1 MNKQLKIS
9 IIGLGYVGLPLL
21 VEFSKFFQVVGYD
34 SNLKKINH
42 LQNSLNKNKN
52 ITLSNK
58 IEDIKETT
66 YKIICVPTPVD
77 KKNIPDLRLLKKA
90 SKIVAKYTRNN
101 DIIIYESTVYPGVT
115 EEICIPLLEK
125 YSSKKCI
132 NKYSDK
138 GFFVGYS
145 PERINP
151 GDTKHTLTK
160 VIKVVSGNCDYSANQ
175 INKLY
180 NKIIKAG
187 TYLAKDIKTAESAKI
202 IENIQRDVN
211 IALINE
217 LSILFNKMNISIY
230 DILDAASTKWN
241 FLNFKPGLVGGHC
254 IGVDPYYLAYKAKK
268 LNFTAKIIESG
279 RKINDKMSYNLVNIF
294 LKDLKKN
301 KKNNKKILILGF
313 TFKEDCEDI
322 RNTKIIDIYNVLKN
336 KNYVVDVYDPI
347 ANIIEAK
354 EMYNI
359 NLLYKFPKS
368 KYDGIILAVSH
379 KQFKNISQ
387 KLLSRISNKNCV
399 IFDIKKI
406 FPKRSYLT
414 I

>member
-1 MNKQLKIS
+1 MNKKLKIS

-21 VEFSKFFQVVGYD
+21 IEFSKYFKVIGYD
-34 SNLKKINH
+34 LDLKKINN
-42 LQNSLNKNKN
+42 LRSSLKKNKN
-52 ITLSNK
+52 ITFSNN
-58 IEDIKETT
+58 IQDINEAKF
-66 YKIICVPTPVD
+66 KIICVPTPVD
-77 KKNIPDLRLLKKA
+77 KKNIPDLKLLIKA
-90 SKIVAKYTRNN
+90 TKLVSKYIKNK

-125 YSSKKCI
+125 YSSKKCVK
-132 NKYSDK
+132 KYSDE

-151 GDTKHTLTK
+151 GDTKHTLPKIT
-160 VIKVVSGNCDYSANQ
+160 KVVSGNCSYSANQ

-180 NKIIKAG
+180 QKIIKAG

-211 IALINE
+211 IALVNE

-230 DILDAASTKWN
+230 DVLDAASTKWN

-279 RKINDKMSYNLVNIF
+279 RKINDRMPYNIVNIF
-294 LKDLKKN
+294 LKNLKKN
-301 KKNNKKILILGF
+301 KKKILILGF

-322 RNTKIIDIYNVLKN
+322 RNTKIVDIYNFLKN
-336 KNYVVDVYDPI
+336 KNYIVDIYDPI
-347 ANIIEAK
+347 ANIVEAK

-359 NLLYKFPKS
+359 SLLDKFPKS
-368 KYDGIILAVSH
+368 RYDGIILAVGH
-379 KQFKNISQ
+379 KKFKHMSER
-387 KLLSRISNKNCV
+387 LLSKISNKNCI

-406 FPKRSYLT
+406 YPNRNYLT